1 MSTPDITKN
10 PKWEA
15 VIGLE
20 VHAQI
25 RTNSKLFCGCPI
37 TFGAEANSQT
47 CPVCS
52 GMPGTLPVIN
62 EKAVELA
69 VRLGLA
75 IGADIHDQSIFARKN
90 YFYPDLPNG
99 YQISQFDKPLC
110 TGGGI
115 WIEGKDVPRR
125 WVRMTRV
132 HMENDAGKSSHGE
145 DGYSLVDLNRSGV
158 ALCEIV
164 SEPDMRSPAEA
175 MSYMKSLRSILRYTE
190 VSDGNME
197 EGSFRCDANISVRPR
212 GQEKLGTKTELKN
225 MNSFRFVGQA
235 LNYEIQRHIDVLE
248 AGGAI
253 EQDTRLWDTRKQVSV
268 FMRSKEDAHDYRYF
282 PEPDLLP
289 LGVSLERIEQVRATL
304 PELAD
309 ARSQRYQQEFDLPAY
324 DAGVLTA
331 EKALAEYFEAGAAE
345 LGGAPT
351 KVKSLSNWIMGD
363 VLRRCKDESLEST
376 AIPLPP
382 HRLVQ
387 LIGLIDDDVIS
398 GKIGKKLFDALWE
411 EDGDPMA
418 IVTER
423 GWTQVSDTGA
433 IDEVISRILAAHPSE
448 VEQFRGGKVKLKG
461 FFVGQV
467 MREMRGQGNPKL
479 VNQRLSALLEGQD

>member
-1 MSTPDITKN
+1 MSSIDITEN

-20 VHAQI
+20 VHAQL
-25 RTNSKLFCGCPI
+25 RTQSKLFCGCA
-37 TFGAEANSQT
+37 TRFGAEPNHQT
-47 CPVCS
+47 CPVCT

-62 EKAVELA
+62 QQAVDLA
-69 VRLGLA
+69 IRLGLA
-75 IGADIHDQSIFARKN
+75 IGADIHDQSVFARKN

-110 TGGGI
+110 TGGGV
-115 WIEGKDVPRR
+115 WIEAKDVPRR
-125 WVRMTRV
+125 WIRMTRI
-132 HMENDAGKSSHGE
+132 HMENDAGKSSHGD

-158 ALCEIV
+158 GLCEIV

-175 MSYMKSLRSILRYTE
+175 MAYMKALRSILRYTN

-212 GQEKLGTKTELKN
+212 GETKLGTKTELKN

-235 LNYEIQRHIDVLE
+235 LTYEIERHISVLE
-248 AGGAI
+248 AGGEI

-289 LGVSLERIEQVRATL
+289 LGVTAERIERVRSSL

-309 ARSQRYQQEFDLPAY
+309 ARAQRYQADYGLPAY

-331 EKALAEYFEAGAAE
+331 EKALAEYFEEGIAAIGSE
-345 LGGAPT
+345 EDKA
-351 KVKSLSNWIMGD
+351 KSLSNWIMGD
-363 VLRRCKDESLEST
+363 VLRRCKDENLEVT
-376 AIPLPP
+376 DIPLRPT
-382 HRLVQ
+382 RLVE
-387 LIGLIDDDVIS
+387 LIALIDEDVIS
-398 GKIGKKLFDALWE
+398 GKIAKKVFDAIWE
-411 EDGDPMA
+411 EDCSPMA
-418 IVTER
+418 IIEER
-423 GWTQVSDTGA
+423 GWKQVSDTGA
-433 IDEVISRILAAHPSE
+433 IDEVISRILDAHPEE

-479 VNQRLSALLEGQD
+479 VNQRLSVLLEGPA

>member
-1 MSTPDITKN
+1 VSSTDITQN

-20 VHAQI
+20 VHAQL
-25 RTNSKLFCGCPI
+25 RTESKLFCGCS
-37 TFGAEANSQT
+37 TRFGAEPNHQT

-52 GMPGTLPVIN
+52 GMPGALPVIN
-62 EKAVELA
+62 EQAVEFA
-69 VRLGLA
+69 IRLGLA

-110 TGGGI
+110 TGGGV
-115 WIEGKDVPRR
+115 WIEGKEVPRR
-125 WVRMTRV
+125 WIRMTRI

-145 DGYSLVDLNRSGV
+145 DGHSLVDLNRSGV

-175 MSYMKSLRSILRYTE
+175 MAYMKSLRSILRYTD

-212 GQEKLGTKTELKN
+212 GETRLGTKTELKN

-235 LNYEIQRHIDVLE
+235 LTYEIERHIGVLE
-248 AGGAI
+248 AGGTI
-253 EQDTRLWDTRKQVSV
+253 EQDTRLWDTRNQVSI

-282 PEPDLLP
+282 PDPDLLP
-289 LGVSLERIEQVRATL
+289 LSVTKERIERVRGSL

-309 ARSQRYQQEFDLPAY
+309 ARAQRYQTDFGLPAY

-331 EKALAEYFEAGAAE
+331 EKALAEYFEEGVAAI
-345 LGGAPT
+345 GSAPD
-351 KVKSLSNWIMGD
+351 KAKSLSNWIMGD
-363 VLRRCKDESLEST
+363 VLRRCKDEHLEVT
-376 AIPLPP
+376 AIPLRPA
-382 HRLVQ
+382 RLVE
-387 LIGLIDDDVIS
+387 LIALIDEDVIS
-398 GKIGKKLFDALWE
+398 GKIAKKVFDAVWE
-411 EDGDPMA
+411 DDRPPMA
-418 IVTER
+418 IIEER
-423 GWTQVSDTGA
+423 GWKQVSDTGA
-433 IDEVISRILAAHPSE
+433 IDEVISRILDAHPDE

-467 MREMRGQGNPKL
+467 MREMRGKGNPKL

>member
-1 MSTPDITKN
+1 MSTPDISKH
-10 PKWEA
+10 PKWET

-20 VHAQI
+20 VHAQV
-25 RTNSKLFCGCPI
+25 RTDSKLFCGCS
-37 TFGAEANSQT
+37 TRFGAEPNHQC

-52 GMPGTLPVIN
+52 GMPGALPVIN
-62 EKAVELA
+62 HKAIDLA
-69 VRLGLA
+69 ILLGLA
-75 IGADIHDQSIFARKN
+75 IGADIHDQSIFSRKN

-110 TGGGI
+110 TGGGV
-115 WIEGKDVPRR
+115 WIEGPDVPRR
-125 WVRMTRV
+125 WVRLTRI

-145 DGYSLVDLNRSGV
+145 DGSSLVDLNRSGV

-164 SEPDMRSPAEA
+164 SEPDMCSPAEA
-175 MSYMKSLRSILRYTE
+175 MAYMKALRSILRYTG

-212 GQEKLGTKTELKN
+212 GETKLGTRSELKN

-235 LNYEIQRHIDVLE
+235 LSYEIERHIGILE
-248 AGGAI
+248 GGGEI
-253 EQDTRLWDTRKQVSV
+253 QQDTRLWDTRKQVSV

-289 LGVSLERIEQVRATL
+289 LRVSSERIERVRDSL

-309 ARSQRYQQEFDLPAY
+309 AKAKRYVQDYGLPAY

-331 EKALAEYFEAGAAE
+331 ERALAAYFEEGAAS
-345 LGGAPT
+345 LGGAQ
-351 KVKSLSNWIMGD
+351 KQVKALSNWIMGD
-363 VLRRCKDESLEST
+363 VLRRVKDENLEVT
-376 AIPLPP
+376 DIPLRPE
-382 HRLVQ
+382 RLVT
-387 LIGLIDDDVIS
+387 LLALIDEGVIS
-398 GKIGKKLFDALWE
+398 GKIGKKVFDALWD
-411 EDGDPMA
+411 EDQDPLA
-418 IVTER
+418 LIEAR
-423 GWTQVSDTGA
+423 GWKQVSDTGA
-433 IDEVISRILAAHPSE
+433 IDEVINRILAAHPQE

-467 MREMRGQGNPKL
+467 MREMRGKGNPGL
-479 VNQRLSALLEGQD
+479 INQRLTSLLDDQG

>member
-1 MSTPDITKN
+1 MDITKN

-20 VHAQI
+20 VHAQL
-25 RTNSKLFCGCPI
+25 RTESKLFCGCS
-37 TFGAEANSQT
+37 TRFGANPNHQT

-52 GMPGTLPVIN
+52 GMPGALPVIN
-62 EKAVELA
+62 QQAVEFA
-69 VRLGLA
+69 IRLGLA
-75 IGADIHDQSIFARKN
+75 IGADVHDQSIFARKN

-110 TGGGI
+110 TGGGV
-115 WIEGKDVPRR
+115 WIEAKDVPRR
-125 WVRMTRV
+125 WVRMTRI

-145 DGYSLVDLNRSGV
+145 DGCSLVDLNRSGV

-175 MSYMKSLRSILRYTE
+175 MAFMKSLRSILRYTN

-212 GQEKLGTKTELKN
+212 GETWLGTKTELKN

-235 LNYEIQRHIDVLE
+235 LNYEIKRHIGVLE
-248 AGGAI
+248 AGGEI
-253 EQDTRLWDTRKQVSV
+253 EQDSRLWDTRNQVSV

-289 LGVSLERIEQVRATL
+289 LSVTPERVERVRGSL

-309 ARSQRYQQEFDLPAY
+309 ARAQRYQADFGLPAY

-331 EKALAEYFEAGAAE
+331 EKALAEYFEEGVAAI
-345 LGGAPT
+345 GGTAE
-351 KVKSLSNWIMGD
+351 KAKSLSNWIMGD
-363 VLRRCKDESLEST
+363 VLRRCKDEHLEVT
-376 AIPLPP
+376 AIPLRPT
-382 HRLVQ
+382 RLVE
-387 LIGLIDDDVIS
+387 LIALIDEDVIS
-398 GKIGKKLFDALWE
+398 GKIAKKVFDDIWE
-411 EDGDPMA
+411 DDRAPMA
-418 IVTER
+418 VIEER
-423 GWTQVSDTGA
+423 GWKQVSDTGA
-433 IDEVISRILAAHPSE
+433 IDEVISRILDAHPDE

-467 MREMRGQGNPKL
+467 MREMRGKGNPKL
-479 VNQRLSALLEGQD
+479 VNQRLSALLEGPN

>member
-1 MSTPDITKN
+1 VSSIDITEN

-20 VHAQI
+20 VHAQL
-25 RTNSKLFCGCPI
+25 RTQSKLFCGCA
-37 TFGAEANSQT
+37 TRFGAEPNHQT
-47 CPVCS
+47 CPVCT

-62 EKAVELA
+62 EQAVDLA
-69 VRLGLA
+69 IRLGLS
-75 IGADIHDQSIFARKN
+75 IGADIHDQSVFARKN

-110 TGGGI
+110 TGGGV
-115 WIEGKDVPRR
+115 WIEAKDVPRR
-125 WVRMTRV
+125 WIRMTRI
-132 HMENDAGKSSHGE
+132 HMENDAGKSSHGD

-158 ALCEIV
+158 GLCEIV

-175 MSYMKSLRSILRYTE
+175 MAYMKALRSILRYTN

-212 GQEKLGTKTELKN
+212 GETKLGTKTELKN

-235 LNYEIQRHIDVLE
+235 LTYEIERHISVLE
-248 AGGAI
+248 AGGEI

-289 LGVSLERIEQVRATL
+289 LGVTAERIERVRSSL

-309 ARSQRYQQEFDLPAY
+309 ARAQRYQADYGLPAY

-331 EKALAEYFEAGAAE
+331 EKALAEYFEEGIAAMGSE
-345 LGGAPT
+345 EDKA
-351 KVKSLSNWIMGD
+351 KSLSNWIMGD
-363 VLRRCKDESLEST
+363 VLRRCKDEHLEVT
-376 AIPLPP
+376 DIPLRPT
-382 HRLVQ
+382 RLVE
-387 LIGLIDDDVIS
+387 LIALIDEDVIS
-398 GKIGKKLFDALWE
+398 GKIAKKVFDAIWE
-411 EDGDPMA
+411 EDCSPMA
-418 IVTER
+418 IIEER
-423 GWTQVSDTGA
+423 GWKQVSDTGA
-433 IDEVISRILAAHPSE
+433 IDEVISRILDAHPEE

-479 VNQRLSALLEGQD
+479 VNQRLSVLLEGPA

>member
-1 MSTPDITKN
+1 MSSTDITKN

-15 VIGLE
+15 VMGLE
-20 VHAQI
+20 VHAQL
-25 RTNSKLFCGCPI
+25 RTESKLFCGCS
-37 TFGAEANSQT
+37 TRFGAEPNHQT

-52 GMPGTLPVIN
+52 GMPGSLPVIN
-62 EKAVELA
+62 EQAVEFA
-69 VRLGLA
+69 IRLGLA
-75 IGADIHDQSIFARKN
+75 IGADIHDQSVFARKN

-110 TGGGI
+110 TGGGV
-115 WIEGKDVPRR
+115 WIEAKDVPRR
-125 WVRMTRV
+125 WIRMTRI

-145 DGYSLVDLNRSGV
+145 GGYSLVDLNRSGV

-175 MSYMKSLRSILRYTE
+175 MAYMKALRSILRYTG

-212 GQEKLGTKTELKN
+212 GETKLGTKTELKN

-235 LNYEIQRHIDVLE
+235 LTYEIERHIGVLE
-248 AGGAI
+248 AGGEI

-282 PEPDLLP
+282 PDPDLLP
-289 LGVSLERIEQVRATL
+289 LSVTSERIEKVRGSL

-309 ARSQRYQQEFDLPAY
+309 ARAQRYQSDFGLPAY

-331 EKALAEYFEAGAAE
+331 EKALAEYFEEGVAAI
-345 LGGAPT
+345 GGSED

-363 VLRRCKDESLEST
+363 VLRRCKDEHLEVT
-376 AIPLPP
+376 AIPLRPT
-382 HRLVQ
+382 RLVE
-387 LIGLIDDDVIS
+387 LIALIDEDVIS
-398 GKIGKKLFDALWE
+398 GKIAKKVFDEIW
-411 EDGDPMA
+411 GDDRPPMT
-418 IVTER
+418 VVEER
-423 GWTQVSDTGA
+423 GWKQVSDTGA
-433 IDEVISRILAAHPSE
+433 IDEVISRILDAHPDE

-479 VNQRLSALLEGQD
+479 VNQRLSALLEGPG